1 MYVCMYVESSS
12 ETAQQCR
19 LAFYGPIRNALKEDE
34 NVRLYVMKLKE
45 CVVHKVS
52 DWRPDPAATTAA
64 EDGSMEKGLAIEA
77 IVKNLVGEKGSVAAF
92 LGMKVETEGGE
103 YGKIVSSFGSGGL
116 NCS

>member
-1 MYVCMYVESSS
+1 MCVESSS
-12 ETAQQCR
+12 ESAQQCR

-34 NVRLYVMKLKE
+34 NVRLYVMKVKE

-52 DWRPDPAATTAA
+52 DWRPDPSAVAT

-92 LGMKVETEGGE
+92 LGMKIETEGGD
-103 YGKIVSSFGSGGL
+103 YGTIVSSFGSGG
-116 NCS
+116 